1 MGAFAHELKT
11 PLTTMIG
18 YADLLRSRKLD
29 TEKHLMAANYI
40 YTEGRRLE
48 AMSLRLLDII
58 VAGKKEAR
66 LSLIPTEL
74 IFDYLAE
81 LYADRTDFIF
91 LFEYEKENVLA
102 ELNLLKT
109 VLINLIDNAA
119 KASDSGG
126 AIEINGVQTKNG
138 YRFCVKDHGIG
149 IPEDEL
155 HKITKAF
162 YMVDKSR
169 SRQNNGAGLGL
180 ALCSQIL
187 NIHGSSLLIESEPGK
202 GSCFSFLLNN
212 AEES

>member
-11 PLTTMIG
+11 PLTTIIG
-18 YADLLRSRKLD
+18 YADLLRSKKLD

-48 AMSLRLLDII
+48 AMSLRLLEII
-58 VAGKKEAR
+58 VAGKKEAK
-66 LSLIPTEL
+66 LSFIPAEL
-74 IFDYLAE
+74 IFDYLTE
-81 LYADRTDFIF
+81 LYADRTDLTCIF
-91 LFEYEKENVLA
+91 QYEKGNVLA

-119 KASDSGG
+119 KASEPDS
-126 AIEINGVQTKNG
+126 AIEIKGFQTKNG

-155 HKITKAF
+155 HKIAKAF

-180 ALCSQIL
+180 ALCTQIL
-187 NIHGSSLLIESEPGK
+187 SIHGSSLLIESEPGK
-202 GSCFSFLLNN
+202 GSCFSFLLKNT
-212 AEES
+212 EET